1 MDKIYI
7 NKESIKLLKSLG
19 VDVVSS
25 ERKYWFLRTQNGTY
39 YDEFKAYNFIG
50 IEWDKLVDF
59 NSIRDMSKD
68 QLKEHIIEKDSSIER
83 PGYVAS
89 QILRFCNE
97 IRKGDIVLIP
107 NEGSEE
113 IAFGEV
119 LSDDIVDNNSNN
131 NKKDFQKVLDETYSP
146 SKKEAPLFEKKRRI
160 KWLKT
165 VKRDNLDPYLYNI
178 IYSHNTIVGLQKY
191 NFYIDRQ
198 LSDFYIKGDHAF
210 FTYRVNKVSNIPYVD
225 MLEFLNTN
233 KKIIDYINEKANLD
247 INFDDIIMKINVQS
261 KGPVQLKGT
270 VKTILVFGVGI
281 MLLCGGNFSF
291 NGFGMNFSVETEG
304 VSKLINSVSKA
315 INENNDPELQVIK
328 KELENSKDK
337 LEITV
342 PNEKK

>member
-107 NEGSEE
+107 NEGS
-113 IAFGEV
+113 
-119 LSDDIVDNNSNN
+119 
-131 NKKDFQKVLDETYSP
+131 
-146 SKKEAPLFEKKRRI
+146 
-160 KWLKT
+160 
-165 VKRDNLDPYLYNI
+165 
-178 IYSHNTIVGLQKY
+178 
-191 NFYIDRQ
+191 
-198 LSDFYIKGDHAF
+198 
-210 FTYRVNKVSNIPYVD
+210 
-225 MLEFLNTN
+225 
-233 KKIIDYINEKANLD
+233 
-247 INFDDIIMKINVQS
+247 
-261 KGPVQLKGT
+261 
-270 VKTILVFGVGI
+270 
-281 MLLCGGNFSF
+281 
-291 NGFGMNFSVETEG
+291 
-304 VSKLINSVSKA
+304 
-315 INENNDPELQVIK
+315 
-328 KELENSKDK
+328 
-337 LEITV
+337 
-342 PNEKK
+342 

>member
-1 MDKIYI
+1 
-7 NKESIKLLKSLG
+7 
-19 VDVVSS
+19 
-25 ERKYWFLRTQNGTY
+25 
-39 YDEFKAYNFIG
+39 
-50 IEWDKLVDF
+50 
-59 NSIRDMSKD
+59 
-68 QLKEHIIEKDSSIER
+68 
-83 PGYVAS
+83 
-89 QILRFCNE
+89 
-97 IRKGDIVLIP
+97 
-107 NEGSEE
+107 
-113 IAFGEV
+113 
-119 LSDDIVDNNSNN
+119 
-131 NKKDFQKVLDETYSP
+131 
-146 SKKEAPLFEKKRRI
+146 
-160 KWLKT
+160 
-165 VKRDNLDPYLYNI
+165 
-178 IYSHNTIVGLQKY
+178 
-191 NFYIDRQ
+191 
-198 LSDFYIKGDHAF
+198 
-210 FTYRVNKVSNIPYVD
+210 